1 MSVISTYISTTK
13 VVSRL
18 KFHLEPKTMAGIL
31 VLLKVR
37 ERRFLRPMEASM
49 I

>member
-1 MSVISTYISTTK
+1 MTK
-13 VVSRL
+13 AVSRL
-18 KFHLEPKTMAGIL
+18 KFHLEPKTMPTLL